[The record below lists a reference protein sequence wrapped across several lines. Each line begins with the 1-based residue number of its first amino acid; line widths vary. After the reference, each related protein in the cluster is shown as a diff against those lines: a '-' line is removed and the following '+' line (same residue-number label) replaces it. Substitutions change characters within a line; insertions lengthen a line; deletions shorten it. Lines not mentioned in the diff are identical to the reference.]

1 MPEACHIAGNNGTN
15 NIAQIA
21 NLRPMG
27 TERAMVSM
35 DKLNRGDKQ
44 SLEWRHSM
52 FDIGKTRTRMV
63 VTIFIISS
71 RR

>member
-15 NIAQIA
+15 NIA

-27 TERAMVSM
+27 TERAIVSM